1 MDDLA
6 FVEVGSSN
14 AGALAVAAVGPH
26 AAGHVVAGAQE
37 HVAGVRAPGEF
48 ADGVVVGG
56 QDGERALGAAG
67 AEVEGADV
75 SVDAGGGD
83 DGGAVFVPVVRQR
96 FRRRA
101 GGAGMRGRGRVQRHR
116 QGQVVGGRGRGP
128 QIEDP
133 QLRVRRHRREDGR
146 AVRRECGAVRA
157 AVGWK
162 GEDGGGTV
170 GGPLLRFF
178 LDLVVKKGGGGLR
191 RERIHDFYSAVPGA
205 GAEVLLA
212 DEVPVHCKH
221 LSLMLLP

>member
-1 MDDLA
+1 MDDLG

-14 AGALAVAAVGPH
+14 AGAVAVAAVDPH

-37 HVAGVRAPGEF
+37 HVAGVGAPGEF

-83 DGGAVFVPVVRQR
+83 DSGAVFVPVVRQR

-101 GGAGMRGRGRVQRHR
+101 GGAGVRDQSGRGRVQRHGQR
-116 QGQVVGGRGRGP
+116 QVVGGRGRGP

-133 QLRVRRHRREDGR
+133 QL
-146 AVRRECGAVRA
+146 
-157 AVGWK
+157 
-162 GEDGGGTV
+162 
-170 GGPLLRFF
+170 
-178 LDLVVKKGGGGLR
+178 
-191 RERIHDFYSAVPGA
+191 
-205 GAEVLLA
+205 
-212 DEVPVHCKH
+212 
-221 LSLMLLP
+221 